1 MNLRITLLLGVTFLW
16 LLSFGQPQGLMPI
29 DTTQKSVEHW
39 QKWLT
44 DLNELGVEKKND
56 SFFVKQEVLLL
67 LRDSDYRIS
76 VYPGAYSWQRVT
88 ELMNTME
95 LKKAFWHLI
104 NLYQTD
110 TSRRNMVVGTFVL
123 YDSLMDMDK
132 ILVSTFYTYAFTDPQ
147 VCRII
152 NGKPD
157 IYRPDLLE
165 KKLRTTREII
175 NYIWMNR
182 KNKQNGSKK

>member
-1 MNLRITLLLGVTFLW
+1 MSRRITLLLSVMFLW

-44 DLNELGVEKKND
+44 DLNEPGVEKNND
-56 SFFVKQEVLLL
+56 SFFVRQEVLLL
-67 LRDSDYRIS
+67 LKDSDYRKA
-76 VYPGAYSWQRVT
+76 VYPGIYSWQGVSA
-88 ELMNTME
+88 LLNKME

-110 TSRRNMVVGTFVL
+110 SARRNMVVGTFVL

-132 ILVSTFYTYAFTDPQ
+132 ILISTFYTYAFTDLQ
-147 VCRII
+147 VCRIT

-175 NYIWMNR
+175 SYIWMNR
-182 KNKQNGSKK
+182 KNKQTQSKK

>member
-1 MNLRITLLLGVTFLW
+1 MSRRITLLLSVTFLW

-29 DTTQKSVEHW
+29 DTTKKSVEHW

-44 DLNELGVEKKND
+44 DLNEQGVEKNND
-56 SFFVKQEVLLL
+56 SFFVRQEVLLL
-67 LRDSDYRIS
+67 LKDSDYRKA
-76 VYPGAYSWQRVT
+76 VYPGIYRWQGVSA
-88 ELMNTME
+88 LLNKME

-110 TSRRNMVVGTFVL
+110 SARRNMVVGTFVL

-132 ILVSTFYTYAFTDPQ
+132 ILISTFYTYAFTDPQ
-147 VCRII
+147 VCRIT

-175 NYIWMNR
+175 SYIWMNR
-182 KNKQNGSKK
+182 KNKQTQSKK

>member
-1 MNLRITLLLGVTFLW
+1 MSRRITLLLSVMFLW

-44 DLNELGVEKKND
+44 DLNEPGVEKNND
-56 SFFVKQEVLLL
+56 SFFVRQEVLLL
-67 LRDSDYRIS
+67 LKDSDYRKA
-76 VYPGAYSWQRVT
+76 VYPGIYSWQGVSA
-88 ELMNTME
+88 LLNKME

-110 TSRRNMVVGTFVL
+110 SARRNMVVGTFVL

-132 ILVSTFYTYAFTDPQ
+132 ILISTFYTYAFTDPQ
-147 VCRII
+147 VCRIT

-175 NYIWMNR
+175 SYIWMNR
-182 KNKQNGSKK
+182 KNKQTQSKK